1 MIVAEIDQEVAHR
14 ATVLTGRI
22 ISEGGGQGLDSSP
35 ERESQWMLNG
45 NVAGEFHD
53 GKTGTGL
60 MSCATARAYWW

>member
-1 MIVAEIDQEVAHR
+1 MVVAEIDQEVAHS

-22 ISEGGGQGLDSSP
+22 IGQAGSQRLGGSP
-35 ERESQWMLNG
+35 ELESQWMLKG

-60 MSCATARAYWW
+60 MSCATALAYCW